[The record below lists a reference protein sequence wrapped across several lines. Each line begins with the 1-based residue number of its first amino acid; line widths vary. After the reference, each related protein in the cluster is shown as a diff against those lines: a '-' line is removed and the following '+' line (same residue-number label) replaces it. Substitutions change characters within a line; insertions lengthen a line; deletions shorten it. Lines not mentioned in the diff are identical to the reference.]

1 MGISGVD
8 RAGRNGRQ
16 GDASAIHAVGDR
28 GVHPGNSCAHHH
40 GPLWRG
46 DGAQAVAAF
55 QTYAGRE
62 ATGTVDRET
71 WDEIYAQYQ
80 GIRVTVFGDGE
91 LFPFSQFPG
100 EAAVPAFARQ
110 GGNPARSRYQDSTRF
125 VQYPGMVLSNG
136 MRDQEVNG

>member
-1 MGISGVD
+1 MEYD
-8 RAGRNGRQ
+8 QRF
-16 GDASAIHAVGDR
+16 
-28 GVHPGNSCAHHH
+28 
-40 GPLWRG
+40 
-46 DGAQAVAAF
+46 F
-55 QTYAGRE
+55 QSF
-62 ATGTVDRET
+62 
-71 WDEIYAQYQ
+71 YAQYQ

-136 MRDQEVNG
+136 MRDQEVDG